1 MTTTRVTFEAEI
13 SPGMRAREVVEL
25 ARLAEQAGFDR
36 LGVSDVILWPDCF
49 MLLGLVAQATSRIGL
64 GSMVTNPYSRHPAV
78 LAGQMAT
85 LQDISDGRAFLGIGV
100 GAGLEAIGSTYPR
113 PVAHLR
119 EAVTVIRRLLA
130 GEEVSFDGET
140 VTLDR
145 AAMVGFTQPV
155 PISIGS
161 RSPQVM
167 RLAGELADIAL
178 VGGRFLSP
186 TIAGQYRTWLAEGAA
201 RVGRDASTVEVAPR
215 LTLCV
220 SSDGDLARRSVKRYV
235 AHYVALIRPAE
246 LEVDPA
252 WLARVNAAL
261 ARSRGWYFDHDRHDD
276 PELDELISDDL
287 VRRFAVA
294 GTPDECAALTREAL
308 DLGFTSIS
316 MNLAFPMRETMAAG
330 LRETI
335 EGFAGVIDTLR

>member
-1 MTTTRVTFEAEI
+1 
-13 SPGMRAREVVEL
+13 
-25 ARLAEQAGFDR
+25 
-36 LGVSDVILWPDCF
+36 
-49 MLLGLVAQATSRIGL
+49 
-64 GSMVTNPYSRHPAV
+64 
-78 LAGQMAT
+78 
-85 LQDISDGRAFLGIGV
+85 
-100 GAGLEAIGSTYPR
+100 
-113 PVAHLR
+113 
-119 EAVTVIRRLLA
+119 
-130 GEEVSFDGET
+130 
-140 VTLDR
+140 
-145 AAMVGFTQPV
+145 
-155 PISIGS
+155 
-161 RSPQVM
+161 
-167 RLAGELADIAL
+167 
-178 VGGRFLSP
+178 
-186 TIAGQYRTWLAEGAA
+186 
-201 RVGRDASTVEVAPR
+201 
-215 LTLCV
+215 V